1 MNPGKQK
8 YFSTISTEELKKDL
22 AVLLSG
28 DNNGGMLAN
37 DIIEELGKREVVK
50 A

>member
-8 YFSTISTEELKKDL
+8 YFASLSTEELKKDL
-22 AVLLSG
+22 AVLLCG
-28 DNNGGMLAN
+28 DNSGGMLAN
-37 DIIEELGKREVVK
+37 DIIEELGKRETIK